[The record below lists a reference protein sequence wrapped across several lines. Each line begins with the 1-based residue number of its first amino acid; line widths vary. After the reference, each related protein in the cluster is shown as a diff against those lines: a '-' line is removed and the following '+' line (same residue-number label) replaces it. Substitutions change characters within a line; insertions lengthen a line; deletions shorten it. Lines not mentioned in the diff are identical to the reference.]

1 MRRTV
6 RPLALGC
13 VALTAAASVLFP
25 AGGGAGPAWS
35 SVNSKVV
42 TGSAGTSP
50 ASATAT
56 FGSVAPAVRSAQ
68 PLPAITAIVP
78 RSGSMVEPTTV
89 VVTGT
94 DLDGITAVTASGV
107 PVKFTKSAPTTLSV
121 TMPAHAAGPVTLVAS
136 GPAGASPAGTASTFT
151 YFAPPAPAV
160 SNLDPNTVTT
170 KAATQVTVT
179 GSFFVGTV
187 TATVDGKD
195 TAVTRVSDTQLRL
208 TVPVHAAGVVPVV
221 VTAAG
226 GSAVQTSLTYL
237 APPRPAITALAPA
250 SGWTAETTTVVAIG
264 ANFDGI
270 TAVTAN
276 GVPVTFTKTSP
287 STLVVTMPARA
298 AGPVTLVAVSLAGAS
313 RAGTGSTFTYVALP
327 PPAVSDLSPK
337 FVTTMATTPVTVTGT
352 SFIGTVTATV
362 GGRDAVVTRVSE
374 TQLLL
379 TAPVHAAGWV
389 PVVVT
394 TAGGSDVLSL
404 KYVVPPLPAITAIAP
419 ASGSTTETT
428 TVVATGANFDAIKS
442 VTANGV
448 SVKFTRTSPTT
459 LSVTMP
465 AHAAGPVT
473 LVAVSLAGASVAG
486 NASRFTYV
494 TPPVPT
500 VHNLDPKSVTT
511 LATTAVTVTGTSFI
525 GTTTATVDG
534 KNAVVTRVSETQLLL
549 TVPVHA
555 AGVVQVVV
563 KAAGGSTVQTALTY
577 VAPPVPKVTA
587 LSPTSVTTKATTSVT
602 VTGTSFI
609 GTITATVDG
618 KNAVVTQISET
629 ELRLTAPAHAAGVV
643 QVVVKAAGGSA
654 TQVTLTYVAPAP
666 VVRTI
671 SPSTGAVSTG
681 TVVSISGTG
690 FTGTIAVKI
699 GGTRAAYKVVSDT
712 VLKVTVPRKTAGKYP
727 VTVTTA
733 AGTSRTGTYTVR

>member
-1 MRRTV
+1 
-6 RPLALGC
+6 
-13 VALTAAASVLFP
+13 
-25 AGGGAGPAWS
+25 
-35 SVNSKVV
+35 
-42 TGSAGTSP
+42 
-50 ASATAT
+50 
-56 FGSVAPAVRSAQ
+56 
-68 PLPAITAIVP
+68 
-78 RSGSMVEPTTV
+78 
-89 VVTGT
+89 
-94 DLDGITAVTASGV
+94 
-107 PVKFTKSAPTTLSV
+107 
-121 TMPAHAAGPVTLVAS
+121 
-136 GPAGASPAGTASTFT
+136 
-151 YFAPPAPAV
+151 
-160 SNLDPNTVTT
+160 
-170 KAATQVTVT
+170 
-179 GSFFVGTV
+179 
-187 TATVDGKD
+187 
-195 TAVTRVSDTQLRL
+195 
-208 TVPVHAAGVVPVV
+208 
-221 VTAAG
+221 
-226 GSAVQTSLTYL
+226 
-237 APPRPAITALAPA
+237 
-250 SGWTAETTTVVAIG
+250 
-264 ANFDGI
+264 
-270 TAVTAN
+270 
-276 GVPVTFTKTSP
+276 
-287 STLVVTMPARA
+287 
-298 AGPVTLVAVSLAGAS
+298 
-313 RAGTGSTFTYVALP
+313 
-327 PPAVSDLSPK
+327 
-337 FVTTMATTPVTVTGT
+337 MATTPVTVTGT

-448 SVKFTRTSPTT
+448 SVKFTRTSPTTLSVTMPAHAAGPVTLAAVGLAGAGAAGPASTFTYVAPPVPTVTNLDPKSVTTLATTAVTVTGTSFIGTVTATVDGKKAVVTRVSETQLLLTVPVHAAGVAYVVVTAAGGSDALALQYVVPPLPVITALAPASGPTTETTTVVATGANLDGIKSVTANGVSVKFTSTSPTT